1 MTRPLIRLLT
11 SSASLL
17 SAIMLGS
24 CSSSSSKVTG
34 VPDHLPNI
42 SLNPTVATPPHSM
55 PSYEYPFD
63 SQGNYVSEWAAEGE
77 RRAGRSASY
86 TSDDESKWSGS
97 HGGQA
102 TGARKVAKKESKS
115 GDDPPSKT
123 KAAAPAKTSK
133 TPSSYTVGSSDT
145 LYGISR
151 KFGVSVEAIKR
162 ANGLKSDIIHGGMTL
177 KIPK

>member
-11 SSASLL
+11 GSAILL
-17 SAIMLGS
+17 SALMLGS
-24 CSSSSSKVTG
+24 CSSSSSGVSG
-34 VPDHLPNI
+34 VPEHLPNI

-63 SQGNYVSEWAAEGE
+63 SKGNYVSEWAAEGE

-97 HGGQA
+97 HGGHA
-102 TGARKVAKKESKS
+102 TTTRKVAKKESNS
-115 GDDPPSKT
+115 GDDPPSKKKSAST
-123 KAAAPAKTSK
+123 AKT
-133 TPSSYTVGSSDT
+133 TASYTVGASDT